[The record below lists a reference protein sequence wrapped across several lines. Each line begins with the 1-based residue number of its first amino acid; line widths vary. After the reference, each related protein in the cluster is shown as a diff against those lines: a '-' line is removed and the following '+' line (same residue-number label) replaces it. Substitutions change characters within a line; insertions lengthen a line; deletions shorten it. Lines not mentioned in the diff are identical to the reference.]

1 MRTRSKKK
9 PKKNGPPLESKVS
22 NISYFRVLVVIPKT
36 VTWITFLDNLCGIL
50 ELEWYRLLNFFRIE
64 NFFISLTVFSAASF
78 LSLKEMDLWFS
89 NPKSIPSFQLIEWA
103 IHFWA
108 NYFNIFPWNFSFIIE
123 TDVNCTLELLNQC
136 TIMYSYSKHFIEIGR
151 RTRLSPRHLPTIE
164 CWYWQFNW

>member
-78 LSLKEMDLWFS
+78 FVSQRNGSLIFKPKVNSFISINRVSYSFLSKLFQYFSLKFQFHHWNRCQLHFGIV
-89 NPKSIPSFQLIEWA
+89 KSMYDHVFLFQTFYRNWKKNAIVSETFTNDWMLIL
-103 IHFWA
+103 
-108 NYFNIFPWNFSFIIE
+108 
-123 TDVNCTLELLNQC
+123 TV
-136 TIMYSYSKHFIEIGR
+136 
-151 RTRLSPRHLPTIE
+151 
-164 CWYWQFNW
+164 